1 MQVLSIKEDDRI
13 LIIAPHPDDECIGP
27 GGILALYPHLCKVV
41 VLSDGRQ
48 GQGDV
53 APETEKEIRKRE
65 FINEMQE
72 AGVADYSMLDYED
85 GSLMQH
91 TDCLE
96 AVDLTPYTKIFV
108 TGIHDGH
115 PDHTAACISLRR
127 ALAKQS
133 VQEVEIYQYE
143 VHSPFQEVS
152 HMLDITN
159 VIDKKMRFIRCHQS
173 QLTSLAY
180 DEMAKSLARY
190 RALQNRMGDC
200 YIETY
205 AIMSPAEG
213 IDNSLIE
220 MQKNL
225 QKSVLFYWVLTRWM
239 DLKIGGGSIADV
251 LKRLEYSRIAVYGY
265 AELGQL
271 LCKELTDTKVDVS
284 YVIDK
289 KVKDTKV
296 GNLPIYFPQSGL
308 PDVDAVVVTAI
319 YYFDEIRKELLKMG
333 YKKVVSL
340 RELLETND
348 MSRISE

>member
-1 MQVLSIKEDDRI
+1 MQVLNIKEDDRI

-41 VLSDGRQ
+41 VLTDGRQ

-65 FINEMQE
+65 FVNEMRE
-72 AGVADYSMLDYED
+72 AGIAGYSMLDYED

-91 TDCLE
+91 TECLE
-96 AVDLTPYTKIFV
+96 TVDLTLYTKIFV

-115 PDHTAACISLRR
+115 PDHTAACISLRK
-127 ALAKQS
+127 ALANQS

-143 VHSPFQEVS
+143 VHSPLQQVS

-159 VIDKKMRFIRCHQS
+159 VMEKKMSFIRCHQS
-173 QLTSLAY
+173 QLTGLAY
-180 DEMAKSLARY
+180 DEMAKSLAKY
-190 RALQNRMGDC
+190 RALQNRMGEC

-205 AIMSPAEG
+205 AIMNLAES
-213 IDNSLIE
+213 IDDNIIE

-225 QKSVLFYWVLTRWM
+225 QKSVLFYWALTRWM
-239 DLKIGGGSIADV
+239 DLKIGGGNIAEV
-251 LKRLEYSRIAVYGY
+251 LKRLEYRRIAVYGY

-271 LCKELTDTKVDVS
+271 LCKELMDTNIDVS
-284 YVIDK
+284 YVMDK
-289 KVKDTKV
+289 KVKDTKEM
-296 GNLPIYFPQSGL
+296 NLPIYFPQSDL

-319 YYFDEIRKELLKMG
+319 YYFDEVQKELLQMG

-340 RELLETND
+340 RELLETDN
-348 MSRISE
+348 MS